1 LVAITAFVA
10 ALLGC
15 APTALAGV
23 VSSLTTTITMDC
35 SMFSATCAFDP
46 GGQGSPEHGFA
57 DFTPVA
63 PGWSAAFDSAPAIAW
78 GDIFGAY
85 IAEFGRGGSFAIA
98 APGGMQLSGMLTSG
112 VAFSFPSG
120 DAEEVALFRGHWD
133 SGSYAE
139 GVVVWNKFD
148 DGASVI
154 LDVTT
159 YTPEPGSLVL
169 FGSAFPVLAGILRRN
184 LR

>member
-1 LVAITAFVA
+1 MTAFVA

-15 APTALAGV
+15 APMARASI
-23 VSSLTTTITMDC
+23 VSSLTITITMDC
-35 SMFSATCAFDP
+35 STFSTMCAFDP
-46 GGQGSPEHGFA
+46 GGLGSPEHGLA

-78 GDIFGAY
+78 GFIFGTY
-85 IAEFGRGGSFAIA
+85 FAEFGTGGSFAID

-112 VAFSFPSG
+112 VAFSFPG
-120 DAEEVALFRGHWD
+120 GLEETVAWFRGYWD
-133 SGSYAE
+133 NGMYAD
-139 GVVVWNKFD
+139 GVMVWNNFD
-148 DGASVI
+148 AGEPVT

-159 YTPEPGSLVL
+159 YTPEPGSLLL
-169 FGSAFPVLAGILRRN
+169 FGSAFPALAILRRT